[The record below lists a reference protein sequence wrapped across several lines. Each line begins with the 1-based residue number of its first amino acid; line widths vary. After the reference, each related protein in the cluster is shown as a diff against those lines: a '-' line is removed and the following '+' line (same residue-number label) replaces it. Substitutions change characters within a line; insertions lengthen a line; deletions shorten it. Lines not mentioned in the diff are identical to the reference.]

1 MENKINILFQQINL
15 DYDTRNRFQNMI
27 LDKVKINE
35 KNGSWTFVIHNP
47 EILDINDYKHLV

>member
-47 EILDINDYKHLV
+47 